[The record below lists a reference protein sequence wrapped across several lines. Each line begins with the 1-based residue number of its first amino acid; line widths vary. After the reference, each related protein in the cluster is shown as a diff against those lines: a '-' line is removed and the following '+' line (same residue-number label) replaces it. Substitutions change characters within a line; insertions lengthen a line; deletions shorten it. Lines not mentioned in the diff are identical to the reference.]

1 MLFWLRYC
9 ELNMNIKSEIKN
21 YLFVV
26 SGSAFLAIGV
36 VFFFIPNNITTGG
49 GPGLAVL
56 LHHLTGINVGILMV
70 AVNVP
75 LLIIGIKYLGKMFA
89 VRSIVTIVLSSAL
102 IDFLLITLKVGGLTD
117 DILLASVFG
126 GAIIGLG
133 VGLVMRGNASAGG
146 TSIVAKVVAAN
157 SHWKPAQ
164 VILFID
170 FLIILSSIY
179 VFADIEKAMWSM
191 ISIYFTAKAI
201 NTLLS
206 GSPSKKVVHLV
217 SDKAEVLSEKI
228 IEKIGDSGSIIKG
241 TGLHPKEEK
250 TIIFIIVELNK
261 LRTLRD
267 IIKEHDQEAFMVVMD
282 ASELLGRD

>member
-1 MLFWLRYC
+1 
-9 ELNMNIKSEIKN
+9 MNIKSEIKN

-26 SGSAFLAIGV
+26 SGSAILALGV

-102 IDFLLITLKVGGLTD
+102 IDFLLVTLKVGGLTD

-228 IEKIGDSGSIIKG
+228 IEKLGDSGSIIKG

>member
-1 MLFWLRYC
+1 
-9 ELNMNIKSEIKN
+9 MNIKSEIKN

-102 IDFLLITLKVGGLTD
+102 IDFLLVTLKVGGLTN

-228 IEKIGDSGSIIKG
+228 IEKLGDSGSIIKG

>member
-1 MLFWLRYC
+1 
-9 ELNMNIKSEIKN
+9 MNIKSEIKN

-26 SGSAFLAIGV
+26 SGSATLAIGV

-267 IIKEHDQEAFMVVMD
+267 IIKEHDKEAFMVVMD

>member
-1 MLFWLRYC
+1 
-9 ELNMNIKSEIKN
+9 MNIKSEIKN

-26 SGSAFLAIGV
+26 SGSAILALGV
-36 VFFFIPNNITTGG
+36 VFFFISNNITTGG

-75 LLIIGIKYLGKMFA
+75 LLIIGTKYLGKMFA
-89 VRSIVTIVLSSAL
+89 VRSIVAIVLSSAL
-102 IDFLLITLKVGGLTD
+102 IDFLLITLKVEGLTD

-133 VGLVMRGNASAGG
+133 VGLIMRGNASAGG
-146 TSIVAKVVAAN
+146 TSIVAKIVAAN
-157 SHWKPAQ
+157 SYWKPAQ

-267 IIKEHDQEAFMVVMD
+267 IIKEHDEEAFMVVMD

>member
-1 MLFWLRYC
+1 
-9 ELNMNIKSEIKN
+9 MNIKSEIKN

-102 IDFLLITLKVGGLTD
+102 IDFLLVTLKVGGLTN

>member
-1 MLFWLRYC
+1 
-9 ELNMNIKSEIKN
+9 MNIKSEIKN

-26 SGSAFLAIGV
+26 SGSAILALGV
-36 VFFFIPNNITTGG
+36 VFFFISNNITTGG

-70 AVNVP
+70 AVNAP

-89 VRSIVTIVLSSAL
+89 VRSIVAIVLSSAF

-133 VGLVMRGNASAGG
+133 VGLIMRGNASAGG

-228 IEKIGDSGSIIKG
+228 IEKIIEKLGDSGSIIKG

-250 TIIFIIVELNK
+250 SIIFIIVELNK

>member
-1 MLFWLRYC
+1 
-9 ELNMNIKSEIKN
+9 MNIKSEIKN

-26 SGSAFLAIGV
+26 SGSAIVALGV
-36 VFFFIPNNITTGG
+36 VFFFISNNITTGG

-70 AVNVP
+70 AVNAP

-89 VRSIVTIVLSSAL
+89 VRSIVAIVLSSAF

-133 VGLVMRGNASAGG
+133 VGLIMRGNASAGG

-228 IEKIGDSGSIIKG
+228 IEKIIEKLGDSGSIIKG

-250 TIIFIIVELNK
+250 SIIFIIVELNK

>member
-1 MLFWLRYC
+1 
-9 ELNMNIKSEIKN
+9 MNIKSEIKN

-26 SGSAFLAIGV
+26 SGSAILALGV
-36 VFFFIPNNITTGG
+36 VFFFISNNITTGG

-75 LLIIGIKYLGKMFA
+75 LLIIGTKYLGKMFA
-89 VRSIVTIVLSSAL
+89 VRSIVAIVLSSAL
-102 IDFLLITLKVGGLTD
+102 IDFLLITLKVEGLTD

-133 VGLVMRGNASAGG
+133 VGLIMRGNASAGG
-146 TSIVAKVVAAN
+146 TSIVAKIVAAN

-267 IIKEHDQEAFMVVMD
+267 IIKEHDEEAFMVVMD